1 MDKYDR
7 VMRKTYN
14 FYDNPKIIVEAVIS
28 IIEDFENYLAFNK
41 EATAVKNLSKSTLL
55 ENKTREALK
64 SGLIRL
70 SLVCQYLNW

>member
-1 MDKYDR
+1 MDKFDK
-7 VMRKTYN
+7 VMKKTN
-14 FYDNPKIIVEAVIS
+14 KFYDSPKIIVEAVIS